1 MIPDAGL
8 LLVEA
13 AVRALAAALVL
24 WAAMRVLRVENVPA
38 QKAAWALVLAAALA
52 MPLLM
57 RAPLL
62 PRWAAVQIPAPL
74 WQGMAKTEAAA
85 AVPMT
90 LMPTTAAPTTVVPAT
105 AVAATAVPAT
115 DDLATDD
122 LAALKAKAAQ
132 KANAAP
138 YASKIDSNEIHAGKI
153 NDRENDIDS
162 FSMTAPGDST
172 PAPAVPAA
180 RAVAAANAAHAP
192 SAGRFVLYVW
202 LAYLCVTAGLLL
214 RLLLGLAS
222 SLRLWMQSEAVE
234 AAPAL
239 RMAAGIAVRASRR
252 IASPVNIGS
261 GIVLP
266 ADYAAWDAEKLRVVL
281 AHERSHV
288 RQHDFYLQLLAG
300 LYATATWFSPLGWWL
315 RRRLSELG
323 EAISDRAGME
333 AAASPTAYAQVLLE
347 FAALPRPAYTGV
359 AMAHSSNL
367 SERIERLLN
376 DSSFRK
382 AFSGSRRALLAL
394 VPAVLFAAAALVH
407 VQAAQI
413 TSQITSQTAAQPANQ
428 ASTANQASSA
438 DQASIA
444 NQAAPAPSQSA
455 VSGQSHPDDAQVTD
469 EAPEPP
475 AAPPAPQ
482 AAPAPQPVPAPPD
495 GDAQPAPAAVPP
507 VPPMPSVNGMVPPI
521 PPMPAIHVEVPQ
533 PPMPGEY
540 GDRHRYAHHYT
551 NGDPYVI
558 VGDAGSRSRFSGD
571 WDGERQA
578 DIDKARAQAHGHFL
592 LFRHDDKTYFI
603 DDAAI
608 VAQVEAMQKPME
620 ALGEQMRALGSQMR
634 DQGRQQREMA
644 RKARAQQAAIPTP
657 DLTAQMAE
665 LNAAVAALKDKQGGT
680 VTREQLAEIQRRLS
694 DVQRQL
700 ISSEVKV
707 NVDWNRDFMSKWA
720 ASQGE
725 FGRQMGQLGKQMG
738 EMARENDQKMKGI
751 IDQSLK
757 DGSAKP
763 VQ

>member
-8 LLVEA
+8 LVVEA

-62 PRWAAVQIPAPL
+62 PRWAAVRIPAPL
-74 WQGMAKTEAAA
+74 WQGMAKTKAAA

-90 LMPTTAAPTTVVPAT
+90 
-105 AVAATAVPAT
+105 AVAMTAVPTSAVP
-115 DDLATDD
+115 
-122 LAALKAKAAQ
+122 AALEAKAAQ

-138 YASKIDSNEIHAGKI
+138 YDNEIDDNKIDASKIDN
-153 NDRENDIDS
+153 RENDIDS
-162 FSMTAPGDST
+162 FSMTASGDSA
-172 PAPAVPAA
+172 APSAVPAA
-180 RAVAAANAAHAP
+180 GAAAGIAAAGAAPAP
-192 SAGRFVLYVW
+192 SAGRGRFVAYAW

-222 SLRLWMQSEAVE
+222 SLRLWMQSEPVE
-234 AAPAL
+234 AAGAL

-252 IASPVNIGS
+252 ITSPVNIGS

-266 ADYAAWDAEKLRVVL
+266 ADYAAWDEEKLRVVL

-347 FAALPRPAYTGV
+347 FAALPRPTYTGV

-376 DSSFRK
+376 DSSFRR

-413 TSQITSQTAAQPANQ
+413 TSQMASQAAAQPAAVQ
-428 ASTANQASSA
+428 MAAAAQPANQASSA
-438 DQASIA
+438 DQASSA
-444 NQAAPAPSQSA
+444 NQAAPAASQSA

-475 AAPPAPQ
+475 SAPPAPQ
-482 AAPAPQPVPAPPD
+482 AVPAPHPVPEPPD
-495 GDAQPAPAAVPP
+495 GDAPPAPAAVPP
-507 VPPMPSVNGMVPPI
+507 VPPMPSVNVMVPPI
-521 PPMPAIHVEVPQ
+521 PPMPAIHIEVPQ

-540 GDRHRYAHHYT
+540 GNRYRYAYRYT

-578 DIDKARAQAHGHFL
+578 DIDKARTQAHGHFL
-592 LFRHDDKTYFI
+592 LFRHDDKSYFI

-608 VAQVEAMQKPME
+608 VAQVEAMQKPIE
-620 ALGEQMRALGSQMR
+620 ALGDQMRALGSQMR

-665 LNAAVAALKDKQGGT
+665 LNAAVAALKNNQGGDKQGGT
-680 VTREQLAEIQRRLS
+680 VTRQQLAEIQRRLS